1 MTFRQFAF
9 NNVFRNKRLYA
20 AYFLSS
26 LFTVMVFFTFA
37 IFAFH
42 PTLTGGDMR
51 TDVLQGLA
59 VAGGIIY
66 VFSFFFVL
74 YSMSAFL
81 QSRKKEF
88 GVLLMY
94 GMSNRQIRWM
104 VFLENMVIGFFAT
117 VLGILLG
124 LVFSKGILLIAENI
138 LVINEELNF
147 YFPLMAIVVTFVSF
161 IVLFFFISV
170 FVTFILRT
178 NKLIKLIKGDK
189 IGKSEPK
196 FSIILVIL
204 AVLLLGS
211 GYAIALMVKGVYVV
225 AALLPVAALVTLG
238 TYLLFTQLSVFVIR
252 KLKSRENLFWKQT
265 NMLLFSDLAYRMKDN
280 ARTFFMVAIISTVAF
295 SAIGTL
301 VGLNSFLAEGLR
313 TANPFSY
320 EYYVG
325 ENEQNIE
332 AVEQTLAEYDL
343 TTEKAEVEL
352 TYFDSEGQWTL
363 ITTADKYNTFAH
375 LIGEKEIELAADQVT
390 VVEQSDA
397 NMMAPPKDLENTS
410 ITLA

>member
-66 VFSFFFVL
+66 VFSPATAGGIIYVFSFFFVL

-88 GVLLMY
+88 GVLLMH

-170 FVTFILRT
+170 FVTFI
-178 NKLIKLIKGDK
+178 
-189 IGKSEPK
+189 
-196 FSIILVIL
+196 FS
-204 AVLLLGS
+204 
-211 GYAIALMVKGVYVV
+211 
-225 AALLPVAALVTLG
+225 T
-238 TYLLFTQLSVFVIR
+238 
-252 KLKSRENLFWKQT
+252 
-265 NMLLFSDLAYRMKDN
+265 
-280 ARTFFMVAIISTVAF
+280 
-295 SAIGTL
+295 
-301 VGLNSFLAEGLR
+301 
-313 TANPFSY
+313 
-320 EYYVG
+320 
-325 ENEQNIE
+325 
-332 AVEQTLAEYDL
+332 
-343 TTEKAEVEL
+343 
-352 TYFDSEGQWTL
+352 
-363 ITTADKYNTFAH
+363 
-375 LIGEKEIELAADQVT
+375 
-390 VVEQSDA
+390 
-397 NMMAPPKDLENTS
+397 
-410 ITLA
+410 